1 MFIALMYR
9 LREILNLKNDSLE
22 SGSTIENDFCPK
34 CRLANLL
41 IRMNYLF
48 PEIVSKPSRE
58 RAALRALCIR
68 HDTERARG

>member
-9 LREILNLKNDSLE
+9 LREILNFKNDSLE

-34 CRLANLL
+34 CRSVNLL

-48 PEIVSKPSRE
+48 PEIVSKPSRGQ
-58 RAALRALCIR
+58 RAGSSQGTLY
-68 HDTERARG
+68 